1 MSTLR
6 MVREVTILA
15 AAASGAVIGY
25 TAGGHEATTQI
36 ICSFAGMS
44 VLGAFAD
51 FCIRGNK

>member
-1 MSTLR
+1 
-6 MVREVTILA
+6 MVQEVTILA

-25 TAGGHEATTQI
+25 TAGGQEATTQI